1 MREREEQKERTKER
15 RRLNN
20 KVHERSADYSY
31 RGSRMHARKEKKKNI
46 CHIISIQQFNQKVL
60 SPAMNMTT

>member
-1 MREREEQKERTKER
+1 MRERGEQKERTKER

-31 RGSRMHARKEKKKNI
+31 RGSRMHARKEEKRI
-46 CHIISIQQFNQKVL
+46 YVI
-60 SPAMNMTT
+60 